1 MTEERDTTDR
11 PRYRISADRHSA
23 KRRVRY
29 VESNHP
35 DDGQCTI
42 CQLDELAGTKAPKQP
57 PTVLPK
63 TSSDIP
69 PQHD

>member
-42 CQLDELAGTKAPKQP
+42 CQLDELTDVEQQNQQP
-57 PTVLPK
+57 DASPDASGST
-63 TSSDIP
+63 P
-69 PQHD
+69 PQND